1 MFYNQELQELV
12 QKFSTDLKN
21 GLTDKQAKDNLEKY
35 GPNELK
41 KAPKQSLIVRF
52 ILQFKDVLTII
63 LIIAA
68 IVIIIVEP
76 SEWIFY
82 FLI

>member
-41 KAPKQSLIVRF
+41 SP
-52 ILQFKDVLTII
+52 
-63 LIIAA
+63 
-68 IVIIIVEP
+68 
-76 SEWIFY
+76 
-82 FLI
+82 